1 MKTDHCSREIEERIW
16 LVELKT
22 ETVLTFD
29 RFIMKQTP
37 HPPPFPRLIQ
47 TEEIL

>member
-16 LVELKT
+16 LVELRT

-29 RFIMKQTP
+29 RFIMKQTLLP
-37 HPPPFPRLIQ
+37 RQFRRLIQ